1 MSAENAD
8 GLDYVRCLFY
18 DNLEDKV
25 GDEIDFQAARSGLS
39 FVFKS
44 DTGNLRDFYREKSE
58 QLLGDVEQMNIT
70 SNVEESIYLEE
81 LNVQTTVI

>member
-1 MSAENAD
+1 M
-8 GLDYVRCLFY
+8 
-18 DNLEDKV
+18 
-25 GDEIDFQAARSGLS
+25 
-39 FVFKS
+39 
-44 DTGNLRDFYREKSE
+44 RDFYREKSE